1 MKMTCLFG
9 IRCRVATAHAKIF
22 AAPQAGIGL
31 RVASSTAHDA
41 SSSIL
46 VSPVK
51 DGFRVDSPG
60 RSGHIV
66 ELVAALIL
74 ATRE

>member
-1 MKMTCLFG
+1 MVH
-9 IRCRVATAHAKIF
+9 R
-22 AAPQAGIGL
+22 
-31 RVASSTAHDA
+31 A

-46 VSPVK
+46 VSSIN
-51 DGFRVDSPG
+51 DGFGVDSPA

-66 ELVAALIL
+66 ELVAAMIL